1 MTEIKL
7 CKLLDFLDEK
17 ILDVRRND
25 TMPFMAKI
33 TAYNLIIDLQEFI
46 KNELEE
52 QVAEL
57 KKQDCDR
64 AKYL

>member
-7 CKLLDFLDEK
+7 CKILDFLDEK
-17 ILDVRRND
+17 ILEVRKNE

-33 TAYNLIIDLQEFI
+33 TAYNLIIDFQEFI
-46 KNELEE
+46 KNDLEE

-57 KKQDCDR
+57 KKEGADG

>member
-1 MTEIKL
+1 MDEINL
-7 CKLLDFLDEK
+7 FKLLDFIDEK
-17 ILDVRRND
+17 IQEVRHND
-25 TMPFMAKI
+25 TLPFMAKI